1 VIGGAEGPGPGENP
15 ARDPNAETNEVL
27 LDPRVL
33 ARKGGERQASLR
45 DGPKAEPDRTFI
57 RFELGGER
65 YAVPLESV
73 TKIERVPAIIPVP
86 RTPSFIR
93 GIASLRG
100 EIVTVV
106 DLCTVLGQPP
116 VTSIPHGLLV
126 LSDGGRRVGI
136 LSDVLPD
143 YFRIATTALS
153 PAPSAGRGEGL
164 VQNAIERDDGI
175 IAVLDVKKLM
185 DVLARRAD
193 G

>member
-1 VIGGAEGPGPGENP
+1 MP
-15 ARDPNAETNEVL
+15 DPNAETRDVL
-27 LDPRVL
+27 LDPASL
-33 ARKGGERQASLR
+33 ARAGGERQSKLR
-45 DGPKAEPDRTFI
+45 DGPRAEPDRSFI

-65 YAVPLESV
+65 YAVPLDTV

-86 RTPSFIR
+86 RTPAFVR

-100 EIVTVV
+100 EIVAVV
-106 DLCTVLGQPP
+106 DLCSILGQPP
-116 VTSIPHGLLV
+116 AATIPHGLLV
-126 LSDGGRRVGI
+126 LTDGPRRVGV

-143 YFRIATTALS
+143 YFRIPSSSLTPAL
-153 PAPSAGRGEGL
+153 AGSRGEGL
-164 VQNAIERDDGI
+164 VQNAIEREDGI